1 MYLDQPLQQYLDDL
15 ASSKSTPGG
24 GSASAL
30 SGAMGA
36 ALASMVA
43 RLTVG
48 KTGYE
53 EVQDEVTTIIQQT
66 ENLRLRFQELIQADI
81 QAYEQL
87 SACFKLPHSTDEEK
101 ANRAKAIQ
109 ERLVDAALVPLDM
122 VERAVELVQLCQR
135 IAEIGNV
142 NVISDIAAGS
152 MLASSTGASASW
164 MVRVNMRAMKDLEMV
179 NALSTRLTSALD
191 SISEGNQRVTAIVG
205 GRA

>member
-53 EVQDEVTTIIQQT
+53 EVQDEVTSIIQQT

>member
-53 EVQDEVTTIIQQT
+53 EVQDEVKSIIQQT

>member
-1 MYLDQPLQQYLDDL
+1 MYLDQPLQHYLDDL
-15 ASSKSTPGG
+15 ASSKATPGG

-43 RLTVG
+43 RLTVD

-53 EVQDEVTTIIQQT
+53 EVQDEVKSIIQQT

>member
-1 MYLDQPLQQYLDDL
+1 VYLDQPLQQYLDDL

-53 EVQDEVTTIIQQT
+53 EVQDEVKSIIQQT